1 MRAQKLTPFVHA
13 HPHLRIPFVHL
24 SHAVA
29 RRRAFLGRLDDLG
42 LRWRRQLGAE
52 DTVPEAAGDAE
63 AVLVVGEVVLQVVL
77 LEFAPVG
84 WEAGRGRLLV
94 FMFFQCNFLRWG

>member
-1 MRAQKLTPFVHA
+1 MPTPAYPIRTFVTCSCQKA
-13 HPHLRIPFVHL
+13 
-24 SHAVA
+24 S
-29 RRRAFLGRLDDLG
+29 LGRLDHLG

-52 DTVPEAAGDAE
+52 DAVPEAAGDAE

-84 WEAGRGRLLV
+84 WEAVREIIV
-94 FMFFQCNFLRWG
+94 S